1 MILSP
6 NSRVDPSGRVARRSR
21 AAGVTLIELIVVVGI
36 VALLATV
43 AVPSYRQ
50 YTMRA
55 HRTEGTAAL
64 LRLAANQERFY
75 LQNNRYSLD
84 PDALGFVGGLSEQG
98 VYTLAIDTAA
108 GVTQDWIATAAPT
121 PGGGSN
127 GTDQTADT
135 ECTSFTLTSAGVR
148 TATPLPNGVNGRCW

>member
-1 MILSP
+1 MVLLQK
-6 NSRVDPSGRVARRSR
+6 SRGVPRRR

-55 HRTEGTAAL
+55 HRTEAKAAL

-84 PDALGFVGGLSEQG
+84 PDVLGFVGGLSEQG

-108 GVTQDWIATAAPT
+108 GVTQDWIAAATPT